1 MGTVA
6 AGRAPSAGR
15 RPQGGARNPRRGK
28 PVRVDHAE
36 VLAAYDQQVRRSTEP
51 DGTGAVY
58 QADELVVRRIA
69 PPGTGG
75 SSVLWSALS
84 AGTAGSAIAEQ
95 VALFSSR
102 GEEFEWKLHSYDAP
116 ADLADRLL
124 AAGLVPQEPE
134 SLMIGEVEQV
144 CQTLRSAGLPPGV
157 RLEQRADPAVVDLLA
172 DAHEAVFGTDE
183 SELRAALKAQL
194 AVAPDSVGLAV
205 AMAGQRPVCAGR
217 IEFIHGSEFAGL
229 WGGGTVPDWRGRGI
243 YRALVRCR
251 AELAARRG
259 YRYLTVD
266 ASDQS
271 RPILERAGFERVAVT
286 TPYLW
291 SP

>member
-1 MGTVA
+1 M
-6 AGRAPSAGR
+6 
-15 RPQGGARNPRRGK
+15 N
-28 PVRVDHAE
+28 HAE
-36 VLAAYDQQVRRSTEP
+36 ALAAYDRQVRGSTAP
-51 DGTGAVY
+51 DAAGALY
-58 QADELVVRRIA
+58 QADEFVVRRIA
-69 PPGTGG
+69 RPGTGG
-75 SSVLWSALS
+75 SAVLWSGLS
-84 AGTAGSAIAEQ
+84 AGTADRAIAEQ
-95 VALFSSR
+95 VALFCSR
-102 GEEFEWKLHSYDAP
+102 GEEFEWKLYSYDTP
-116 ADLADRLL
+116 ADLAGRLL
-124 AAGLVPQEPE
+124 AAGLTPQEPE

-157 RLEQRADPAVVDLLA
+157 RLEQRGDAAVVDLLA
-172 DAHEAVFGTDE
+172 EAHEAVFGTDE

-194 AVAPDSVGLAV
+194 AAAPDSVGLTV
-205 AMAGQRPVCAGR
+205 AMAGQWPVSAGR
-217 IEFIHGSEFAGL
+217 IEFIPGSEFAGL

-243 YRALVRCR
+243 YRALVRRR

-291 SP
+291 SPG